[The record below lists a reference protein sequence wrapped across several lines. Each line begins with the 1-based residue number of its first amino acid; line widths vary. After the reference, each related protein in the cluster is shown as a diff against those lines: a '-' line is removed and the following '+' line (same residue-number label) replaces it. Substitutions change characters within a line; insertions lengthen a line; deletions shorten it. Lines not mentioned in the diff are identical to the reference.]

1 MTHTEEKPVQV
12 LLRLLPA
19 EVKKFDALAR
29 RLKATSRNHAMSVL
43 LDSIEDAQAAKV
55 DVNLPEEVAIDEED
69 KVPA

>member
-29 RLKATSRNHAMSVL
+29 RLKAKSRNHAMSIL
-43 LDSIEDAQAAKV
+43 LDSTEEVQVARV
-55 DVNLPEEVAIDEED
+55 DLVLPEEVAPED